1 MIELLQRS
9 LKQPEAN
16 PELYHLIE
24 DSLKQLDKGSETLT
38 ANLPLYFTLHLIG
51 ELGFRLQGHY
61 CKATPVIDLQ
71 EGGFVENIPSHRHYV
86 TGETADIISKL
97 NLINFYSDLDGFH
110 MNRML
115 RREILEVF
123 DQYLALHIEGFGSLK
138 ACWC

>member
-24 DSLKQLDKGSETLT
+24 DSLKQLDKGGETLT
-38 ANLPLYFTLHLIG
+38 ANLPALFYPAPHRRTWLPVAGPL
-51 ELGFRLQGHY
+51 L
-61 CKATPVIDLQ
+61 KATPVIDLQ

-97 NLINFYSDLDGFH
+97 NLINFYSDLDGFT
-110 MNRML
+110 
-115 RREILEVF
+115 
-123 DQYLALHIEGFGSLK
+123 
-138 ACWC
+138 